1 MEVDEEQVHT
11 LLTMGFGE
19 LEVRKALRRAKND
32 LNEAVA
38 YLTNDHPTST
48 YDTLDEI
55 DVEMKPDPQVRAM
68 SDPVY
73 GPSPLPNFLP
83 SYEDVTAAEVSTFI
97 FILGVTKNFFSVVLF
112 QLQKV
117 YSNTCRVTLFCDL
130 RECIRGRMIK
140 FPANVWV
147 YAKPIGLYWY
157 LVGTKLSEELNY
169 RMSPYFLHFK
179 H

>member
-55 DVEMKPDPQVRAM
+55 DVEMKPDPQARAM

-97 FILGVTKNFFSVVLF
+97 FILSVTNNLF
-112 QLQKV
+112 Q
-117 YSNTCRVTLFCDL
+117 S
-130 RECIRGRMIK
+130 M
-140 FPANVWV
+140 
-147 YAKPIGLYWY
+147 PITS
-157 LVGTKLSEELNY
+157 VRRS
-169 RMSPYFLHFK
+169 
-179 H
+179 